1 MVILPDMPR
10 VETIILRNC
19 WNLEVIP
26 RLQSLRKLRVEN
38 CVNLHTVSYCPN
50 LKVAK
55 FIGCKR
61 LKAGLGIV
69 PSHIPDFRIR
79 EEPEG
84 KSFLEKLVWICI
96 GVILLRVVANSLLH
110 GTIKEILQNYF
121 YGKQL

>member
-50 LKVAK
+50 LTVAK
-55 FIGCKR
+55 FIGC
-61 LKAGLGIV
+61 
-69 PSHIPDFRIR
+69 
-79 EEPEG
+79 
-84 KSFLEKLVWICI
+84 
-96 GVILLRVVANSLLH
+96 
-110 GTIKEILQNYF
+110 
-121 YGKQL
+121 